1 MNKKMILAVIIFI
14 LLIILTFALLFLF
27 KSHYINNSGK
37 KFGNISNGSV
47 NHSTNEIVNTRKI
60 IIEHYDL
67 SQHKILKSIEIL
79 NKDKINTLTNMIQDY
94 ETTPEH
100 IKLHVNGKYVVKM
113 PENVIIS
120 FDNLDDTYVK
130 YENSSFSDI
139 VSISPEFKPI
149 VADLLNIIY

>member
-1 MNKKMILAVIIFI
+1 MNKKMILTVIIFI
-14 LLIILTFALLFLF
+14 LLIVLTFALLFLF

-37 KFGNISNGSV
+37 KLGNMSNGSV
-47 NHSTNEIVNTRKI
+47 NHSTNEIVNTSKI

-79 NKDKINTLTNMIQDY
+79 NKNEINTLTNMIQDY
-94 ETTPEH
+94 EITPEH
-100 IKLHVNGKYVVKM
+100 IKLHVDGKYVVKM
-113 PENVIIS
+113 PENITIS

-139 VSISPEFKPI
+139 VSISPEFKTI
-149 VADLLNIIY
+149 LINMLEIY

>member
-1 MNKKMILAVIIFI
+1 MNKKMILTVIIFI
-14 LLIILTFALLFLF
+14 LLIVLTFALLFLF

-37 KFGNISNGSV
+37 KLGNMNKESV
-47 NHSTNEIVNTRKI
+47 NHSTNEIVNTSKI
-60 IIEHYDL
+60 IIEYYDL

-79 NKDKINTLTNMIQDY
+79 NKNEINTLTNMIQDY
-94 ETTPEH
+94 EITPEH

-149 VADLLNIIY
+149 LINILEIY